1 MRAKKSRTYILYQN
15 GTVTRAKGSSKIEPG
30 CEIIVP
36 AKTRTTQETI
46 SQIGSL
52 STTMATLVTLLV
64 SVMNLVK

>member
-1 MRAKKSRTYILYQN
+1 MTK
-15 GTVTRAKGSSKIEPG
+15 AKGNSKIEPG

-46 SQIGSL
+46 AQIGSL
-52 STTMATLVTLLV
+52 STTMATVVTLLV